1 MKPNFDFPSLGREV
15 KLEQTLWQAWESFNL
30 LGSLGDADGGGD
42 LDKAARFQ
50 LKQQIQNYKQE
61 SSILISCNQGC
72 ISCGILLSGTWA
84 RGVSS

>member
-50 LKQQIQNYKQE
+50 LKQEIQNYK
-61 SSILISCNQGC
+61 
-72 ISCGILLSGTWA
+72 
-84 RGVSS
+84 